1 MLFKKIIIKKQ
12 KVKMRNDI
20 NHLTPRQ
27 IVSEL
32 DKYIIGQHD
41 AKRNVAIALRNRIR
55 RMNVKSDIQKDIVP
69 NNILMIGSTGVGKT
83 EIARRL
89 AKVANAPFTKVEAS
103 KFTEVGYVGRDVE
116 SMVRDLVEQSVH
128 LVRENKNVAVKEKA
142 AEAVDE
148 IILDILIPPVK
159 AAGFVRSGTS
169 ISTDFNPDQ
178 ASEDELNEK
187 TRERFREKLKNGELE
202 DRKIE
207 INVKQSPPVGIGMIG
222 NGMMDDASMA
232 GLQDMIS
239 GMMPKRTK
247 KRKVSIGEARKILM
261 EEETSKLIDF
271 DEVKEEAIRLA
282 ENNGIIFIDEIDKI
296 ASKSGKGGGGPDVS
310 REGVQRD
317 LLPIVEGSSVNTK
330 YGIINTDHVL
340 FIAAGAFHVSK
351 PSDLIPELQGRFPI
365 RVELNSL
372 TEDDFYRILKEPKNA
387 LTKQYQALFEA
398 EEVYL
403 DFNDEAIREIARLA
417 FKINEEVENIGARRL
432 HTVMSHLLND
442 FLFEVPDTIEA
453 NSKIMITKEMVQER
467 LTSLVQNRDLS
478 QYIL

>member
-1 MLFKKIIIKKQ
+1 MEKILS
-12 KVKMRNDI
+12 
-20 NHLTPRQ
+20 LTPIQ

-32 DKYIIGQHD
+32 DKYIIGQND

-55 RMNVKSDIQKDIVP
+55 RLMVKSEIQKDIVP

-116 SMVRDLVEQSVH
+116 SMVRDLAEQAIA
-128 LVRENKNVAVKEKA
+128 LVREVKNEEVKEKA
-142 AEAVDE
+142 AYAVE
-148 IILDILIPPVK
+148 EVILDILIPPVK
-159 AAGFVRSGTS
+159 TAGFQRSLTPGGADDS
-169 ISTDFNPDQ
+169 AP
-178 ASEDELNEK
+178 ASDAELNER
-187 TRERFREKLKNGELE
+187 TRERFREKLQKGELD

-207 INVKQSPPVGIGMIG
+207 INVKSSGPAGIGMIG
-222 NGMMDDASMA
+222 NGMMDDASMQ

-239 GMMPKRTK
+239 NMMPKKSK
-247 KRKVSIGEARKILM
+247 KRKIAISEARKILL
-261 EEETSKLIDF
+261 EEEMSKLIDF
-271 DEVKEEAIRLA
+271 DEVKEEAVKLA

-317 LLPIVEGSSVNTK
+317 LLPIVEGSAVNTK
-330 YGIINTDHVL
+330 YGVVNTDHIL
-340 FIAAGAFHVSK
+340 FIAAGAFHVAK

-365 RVELNSL
+365 RVELQSL
-372 TEDDFYRILKEPKNA
+372 TQDDFSRILREPKNA
-387 LTKQYQALFEA
+387 LTKQYEALFEA
-398 EEVYL
+398 EEVSL
-403 DFNDEAIREIARLA
+403 KFNDEAIDEIARLA
-417 FKINEEVENIGARRL
+417 FLINQEVENIGARRL

-442 FLFEVPDTIEA
+442 FLFEVPDTIQA
-453 NSKIMITKEMVQER
+453 NSKIVITKEMVDER
-467 LTSLVQNRDLS
+467 LSTLVKNRDLS